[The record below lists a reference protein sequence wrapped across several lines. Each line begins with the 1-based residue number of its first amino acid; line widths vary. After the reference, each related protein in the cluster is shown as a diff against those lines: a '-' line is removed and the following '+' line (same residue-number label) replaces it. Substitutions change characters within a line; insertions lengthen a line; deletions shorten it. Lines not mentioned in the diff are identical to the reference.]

1 MKDVLIAPISTPAN
15 IHATDLSAN
24 VAAIADIWQFWLD
37 ENMTITVILP
47 PTGINIADFPCGDAA
62 IGCHFSSVVGAEL
75 NASIL
80 IEFGN
85 AFHTGGKIRR
95 LRFKCSGNDT
105 GTRTVLIDGAPLFK
119 ENGIFDG
126 YRCTATDIT
135 STSSLNAEL
144 SDYEAV
150 LGAFVRHVPNLVVM
164 KDVEGRFMAA
174 NPLAER
180 TYGVPRGKMIGKRAI
195 DVLPFDLV
203 EECCKADD
211 AVLESEMVQEVEQSF
226 MAPDG
231 PHIFHT
237 VKFPIFDS
245 DRYLVGIGAIGVDI
259 TEFKRTENGLYQ
271 RANFD
276 KVTNLPN
283 RHLMMDRL
291 ETLMSVARRTNSLIG
306 LIVLDVGDFTGINEA
321 LGHVAADWLLID
333 VAATLRDTCR
343 ESDTV
348 CRIESD
354 MFAIVLPNLNTSQE
368 LDLVGEK
375 ILAALRAPRRICD
388 EDFFIQPSIGAALSP
403 CDSNQAVDLV
413 HCAKMA
419 LDHAKEAGRG
429 RICRYK
435 QAISGAFARRMKV
448 ENQLRHAVERN
459 ELSLAYQPIVDVQ
472 SGEIVGAEALLRW
485 KNEDLGPV
493 FPDEFIPIAEETG
506 LINDVG
512 CWVMRQACADAAKM
526 NAADGTP
533 LVVAVNVSVKQLADT
548 AIVTMVECALNEFK
562 LDPKLLKI
570 EMTESAFTDDAH
582 AFQTAVDGFRNL
594 GVTVALDDFGTG
606 YSSLSYLHRYRFN
619 QLKIDKSFIDNIEN
633 RGDGFL
639 LVESIV
645 RMAHSLRLE
654 VVAEGVE
661 TAEQAKMLQ
670 ELNCDK
676 YQGYL
681 MSKPIAFGDFQTL
694 RQSVTAQIAEKHGKP

>member
-1 MKDVLIAPISTPAN
+1 MKDVLIAPISMPAN

-37 ENMTITVILP
+37 ENMTINVILP
-47 PTGINIADFPCGDAA
+47 PTGVNISDFPCGDAA
-62 IGCHFSSVVGAEL
+62 IGCHFLSVVGAEL
-75 NASIL
+75 NASTIV
-80 IEFGN
+80 EFN
-85 AFHTGGKIRR
+85 NTFHTGGKIRR
-95 LRFKCSGNDT
+95 LRFKCSGNDM
-105 GTRTVLIDGAPLFK
+105 GTRTVLIDGAPLYK
-119 ENGIFDG
+119 DDGKFDG
-126 YRCTATDIT
+126 YRCTATDI
-135 STSSLNAEL
+135 SSASLPGSEL

-180 TYGVPRGKMIGKRAI
+180 TYGVARGKMIGKRAI

-245 DRYLVGIGAIGVDI
+245 ERYLVGIGAIGVDI
-259 TEFKRTENGLYQ
+259 TEYKRTENGLYQ

-276 KVTNLPN
+276 SVTNLPN

-291 ETLMSVARRTNSLIG
+291 ETLISVSQRANTMVG
-306 LIVLDVGDFTGINEA
+306 LIILDVGDFTGINEA
-321 LGHVAADWLLID
+321 LGHIAADWLLID
-333 VAATLRDTCR
+333 IASTLKETCR
-343 ESDTV
+343 QSDAV
-348 CRIESD
+348 CRFESD
-354 MFAIVLPNLNTSQE
+354 MFAIVLPNLKTSEE
-368 LDLVGEK
+368 LDVVGEK
-375 ILAALRAPRRICD
+375 ILTALRAPRRLCD
-388 EDFFIQPSIGAALSP
+388 EEVFIHPSIGAALSSI
-403 CDSNQAVDLV
+403 DADKGVDLV
-413 HCAKMA
+413 QCAKMA
-419 LDHAKEAGRG
+419 LDRAKEAGRN

-435 QAISGAFARRMKV
+435 QAISGAFVRRMKV

-459 ELSLAYQPIVDVQ
+459 ELSLNYQPIVDVKT
-472 SGEIVGAEALLRW
+472 GEIVGAEALVRW
-485 KNEDLGPV
+485 KNEELGPV

-512 CWVMRQACADAAKM
+512 RWVMRQACSDAAKM
-526 NAADGTP
+526 NAAGGAP

-548 AIVTMVECALNEFK
+548 EIVTMVEKALKEFN

-570 EMTESAFTDDAH
+570 EMTESAFTDDAQ
-582 AFQTAVDGFRNL
+582 AFQAAVEGFRNL
-594 GVTVALDDFGTG
+594 GLNVALDDFGTG

-619 QLKIDKSFIDNIEN
+619 QLKIDKSFIDHIEN
-633 RGDGFL
+633 RGDGYL

-661 TAEQAKMLQ
+661 TAEQAKVLQ

-676 YQGYL
+676 YQGYF
-681 MSKPIAFGDFQTL
+681 MSKPIAFGDFQNL
-694 RQSVTAQIAEKHGKP
+694 RQTVTERLAEKQW